1 MKMRSQFATLC
12 YEHAPSNDNI
22 VPQSNTVA
30 IDCPHLFAP
39 VGPVALRRVSHIAA
53 ADLTKAA
60 MARLAPTT
68 VVMPLFGQKQDA
80 LDLITILEGFG
91 YRGRIL
97 VIGPALPDPAMVQT
111 ELRAAGPQERLTLIS
126 A

>member
-1 MKMRSQFATLC
+1 MTATTL
-12 YEHAPSNDNI
+12 
-22 VPQSNTVA
+22 
-30 IDCPHLFAP
+30 
-39 VGPVALRRVSHIAA
+39 
-53 ADLTKAA
+53 
-60 MARLAPTT
+60 ARLAPTT

-80 LDLITILEGFG
+80 LTLIAALQRLG

-111 ELRAAGPQERLTLIS
+111 ELRAAGPQDRLTLIS